1 MNKQF
6 VSSFADVMAKLE
18 RVEGHVERLATCSQ
32 HMRQRLEAAG
42 WGEEMQD
49 YLQGRTHL
57 PTSLLCIQV
66 RGFYETTEQGVVVQ
80 R

>member
-1 MNKQF
+1 M
-6 VSSFADVMAKLE
+6 L
-18 RVEGHVERLATCSQ
+18 L
-32 HMRQRLEAAG
+32 RQRLEAAG